1 MVKAASQRAGELAFD
16 ILRNEF
22 HLPIVDG
29 KINIE
34 NIEDKITL
42 GIYTGDLVG
51 ITQEIVDLAV
61 STIEDLVKVYAKKQL
76 TI

>member
-1 MVKAASQRAGELAFD
+1 MIETASQRAGELAFD

-61 STIEDLVKVYAKKQL
+61 STIEDLVKVYAKK
-76 TI
+76 

>member
-1 MVKAASQRAGELAFD
+1 MIETASQRAGELAFD

-29 KINIE
+29 KINIDNVE
-34 NIEDKITL
+34 EQITL

-61 STIEDLVKVYAKKQL
+61 STIEDLVKVYAKK
-76 TI
+76 

>member
-1 MVKAASQRAGELAFD
+1 MIETASQRAGELAFD

>member
-1 MVKAASQRAGELAFD
+1 MIETASQRAGELAFD

-29 KINIE
+29 KINIDNVE
-34 NIEDKITL
+34 EQITL

>member
-61 STIEDLVKVYAKKQL
+61 STIEDLVKVYAKK
-76 TI
+76 